1 MKYTFKILVLVFLI
15 SLQASAQNPAGAIPN
30 FTFYRLNKSP
40 FSNKDLRAG
49 KMSFFVFFDS
59 DCDHCQH
66 AVLSINKSYQEFKN
80 VSVYLIS
87 LDNEQK
93 INYFMNHYGSN
104 LKAEKNV
111 TLLQDA
117 KNNFLPKFNPRKYPS
132 MYLFSKEGKLI
143 MYEDNPENIFRIIK
157 QIQTFNK

>member
-1 MKYTFKILVLVFLI
+1 MKYTFKTIVLVLLI
-15 SLQASAQNPAGAIPN
+15 SLQASAQVPIGMIPD
-30 FTFYRLNKSP
+30 FTFYRQNKSP
-40 FSNKDLRAG
+40 FSNKDLHAG

-66 AVLSINKSYQEFKN
+66 AVLSISKSYREFKN

-93 INYFMNHYGSN
+93 INHFMNYYGSN
-104 LKAEKNV
+104 LKVKKNV
-111 TLLQDA
+111 TVLQDI
-117 KNNFLPKFNPRKYPS
+117 KNDFLPKFNPRKYPS

-157 QIQTFNK
+157 QIKTFNK